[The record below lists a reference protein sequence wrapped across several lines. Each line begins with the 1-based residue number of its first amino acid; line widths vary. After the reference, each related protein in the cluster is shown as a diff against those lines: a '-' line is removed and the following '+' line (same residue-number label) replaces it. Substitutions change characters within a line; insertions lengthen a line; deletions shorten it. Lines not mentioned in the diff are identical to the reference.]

1 MDLTMQK
8 QDSPRSTKVNVKGLV
23 KPHPQ
28 VQVAVTKKPKKDIL
42 TGMAEMAKAEQAQYQ
57 QESNQCAKEQLGIKK
72 SKVDQK
78 YALAKLKLENNANTS
93 SSRQVNW
100 KLTLLKYTSIQLW
113 QIVPVP
119 DLD

>member
-8 QDSPRSTKVNVKGLV
+8 QDSPRSTKVDVKGLV

-57 QESNQCAKEQLGIKK
+57 
-72 SKVDQK
+72 
-78 YALAKLKLENNANTS
+78 
-93 SSRQVNW
+93 
-100 KLTLLKYTSIQLW
+100 
-113 QIVPVP
+113 
-119 DLD
+119 